1 MPPLPETNLFSI
13 GHSNQ
18 TLESFVEL
26 LHRNRI
32 EALADVRSSP
42 YSRFN
47 PHFNKPDLERRMAR
61 AGVRYAFMG
70 AELGGRPEGDY
81 YDPEGYALYGR
92 RAKAPQFQ
100 AGLERLLGEAETAR
114 TAMMCSE
121 GDPAGCHRYLLVT
134 RALYNRETVAHI
146 RSDGSVVATEAIQTF
161 WLQPSLFGETEET
174 AWKSL
179 RPVLRERPP
188 PGSSSG

>member
-1 MPPLPETNLFSI
+1 MPPLPATNLFSI

-18 TLESFVEL
+18 TMEEFLALLEDNL
-26 LHRNRI
+26 I
-32 EALADVRSSP
+32 ETLADVRSAP
-42 YSRFN
+42 YSRYN
-47 PHFNKPDLERRMAR
+47 PHFNKPDLERRMAG
-61 AGVRYAFMG
+61 AGVRYVFMG
-70 AELGGRPEGDY
+70 AELGGRPEGEY

-100 AGLERLLGEAETAR
+100 AGLERLLEEAETAR

-134 RALYNRETVAHI
+134 RALYNREGVAHI
-146 RSDGSVVATEAIQTF
+146 RGDGSVIATEDVPTF
-161 WLQPSLFGETEET
+161 WLQPSLFGEAEET